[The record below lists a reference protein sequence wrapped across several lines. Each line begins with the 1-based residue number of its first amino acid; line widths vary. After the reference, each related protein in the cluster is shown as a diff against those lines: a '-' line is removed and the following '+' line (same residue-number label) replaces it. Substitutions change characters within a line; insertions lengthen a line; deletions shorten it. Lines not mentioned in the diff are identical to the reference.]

1 MSECVTSRCYTI
13 NVLYFVIGVCLS
25 GMCIWSV
32 CGVCGVCMCVYV
44 CVFVCVFEMLCNKC
58 ALSGICT
65 GDRTQKA

>member
-1 MSECVTSRCYTI
+1 VSECVTSRCYTI

-44 CVFVCVFEMLCNKC
+44 CVFVCVGGVGGCVC
-58 ALSGICT
+58 VCVCVCIRDAL
-65 GDRTQKA
+65 Q